1 MVVEL
6 CEEEVYGEEF
16 VGLRIGEEEGDGE
29 GAGGGE
35 DEQISCCL
43 AGECK

>member
-16 VGLRIGEEEGDGE
+16 VGKRLNKVTAEGRLRGEEEVILGWWGR
-29 GAGGGE
+29 G
-35 DEQISCCL
+35 SRW
-43 AGECK
+43 